1 MAEELMP
8 KSELLGH
15 MKALK
20 EEVVVDV
27 VDDLRKSFRT
37 PSASERYGMWIGL
50 IVTISS
56 GLIAWGAAALQIS
69 VNTKDI
75 DIHREQ
81 LNQISRMQN
90 EDKGKT
96 EEALRWIGQS
106 LNEIKQSLKD
116 RK

>member
-1 MAEELMP
+1 MGEEMMP
-8 KSELLGH
+8 KSELLAH
-15 MKALK
+15 MKTLK
-20 EEVVVDV
+20 EEVVE
-27 VDDLRKSFRT
+27 DLRESFRT

-50 IVTISS
+50 AVTISA

-81 LNQISRMQN
+81 LSQISKMQS

-106 LNEIKQSLKD
+106 LNEIKQSLKE
-116 RK
+116 RR

>member
-1 MAEELMP
+1 MGEELMP
-8 KSELLGH
+8 KAELLKH
-15 MKALK
+15 MQSLK
-20 EEVVVDV
+20 EELR
-27 VDDLRKSFRT
+27 DDLRESFRT
-37 PSASERYGMWIGL
+37 PSTSERYGMWIGL
-50 IVTISS
+50 AGTISA

-106 LNEIKQSLKD
+106 LSEIKQALKE